1 MFKSFIR
8 FSILML
14 IMFLDGLITIFFE
27 KNVIVN
33 YSYYVKQITK
43 TPSEQQKILV
53 DYLKKCHKQVFKK
66 DKNDKAKTK
75 KEIDT

>member
-27 KNVIVN
+27 KNVIVS
-33 YSYYVKQITK
+33 YSYCVKEIVK

>member
-1 MFKSFIR
+1 
-8 FSILML
+8 ML
-14 IMFLDGLITIFFE
+14 IMFLDGIITIFFE
-27 KNVIVN
+27 KNVIVS
-33 YSYYVKQITK
+33 YSYCIKDIVK

-75 KEIDT
+75 KEIDTDT

>member
-27 KNVIVN
+27 KNVIVS
-33 YSYYVKQITK
+33 YSYYVKQIVK

>member
-1 MFKSFIR
+1 MTLTGLFFIK
-8 FSILML
+8 FGI
-14 IMFLDGLITIFFE
+14 DFE